1 MKLTVFFETE
11 FWVGVVED
19 ASDGKLR
26 AFRHVFGAEPHDAE
40 VLEFIQHM
48 LPRMLRSTSCSVDVK
63 MEAAR
68 RINPKR
74 LARQA
79 ALELQRKGVSSA
91 AHTALQLEL
100 EHRKKERRIITREQ
114 REQEKERKREIARMK
129 AKAKH
134 RGR

>member
-1 MKLTVFFETE
+1 MKLTVFFESE

-19 ASDGKLR
+19 ADNGKLR
-26 AFRHVFGAEPHDAE
+26 AFRYVFGAEPHDAE
-40 VLEFIQHM
+40 VLQFVHHT
-48 LPRMLRSTSCSVDVK
+48 LPRLLKSTSCTVDVK
-63 MEAAR
+63 KEETR

-74 LARQA
+74 LARKA
-79 ALELQRKGVSSA
+79 ALEMKRKGISSA
-91 AHTALQLEL
+91 AHAALQLEL